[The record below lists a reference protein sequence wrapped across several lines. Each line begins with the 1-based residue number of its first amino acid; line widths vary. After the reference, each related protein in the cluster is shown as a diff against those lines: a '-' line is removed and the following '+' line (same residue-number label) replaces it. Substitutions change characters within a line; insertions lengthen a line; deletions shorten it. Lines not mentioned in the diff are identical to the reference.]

1 MQFYSD
7 ALSLKAPF
15 REGYL
20 LILTRLFEKECK
32 SLRAVTT
39 GKWSKCS
46 MTDYSN
52 NFHPSSSSSEQIC
65 IPFHRFFHKSQTV

>member
-15 REGYL
+15 REGSL
-20 LILTRLFEKECK
+20 PTLTRLFEKECK

-52 NFHPSSSSSEQIC
+52 NSHP
-65 IPFHRFFHKSQTV
+65 